1 MKLMQKLNK
10 KIFSYFVCI
19 FIIYM
24 TGIVLGH
31 FFRERSILIF
41 LISSILVSILFYI
54 LARRLAIENS
64 KRWEKTRESLSMERE
79 KLRTHLQ
86 FSTRGRAVFSPHRK
100 EISSNVLFIQLLN
113 MISDQRVEHSAKFFD
128 MPEVYDIVEF
138 LDNKQLDGS
147 KDTVTKEVRFSK
159 NDFHFV
165 VSCVIFADKSFE
177 VTIHD
182 VTKEEEQ
189 SILKRQLAQNVSH
202 ELKTPISSIQGF
214 TETLINNPNMDEEK
228 KAFYIKRCHAQAVR
242 LTSLLHDISMLN
254 KLDESSESFEMVEIN
269 IAEVVEGVKQ
279 DVSLALEDKNMHIE
293 AELPKEL
300 IIKGNTLQI
309 YSIFRNLIDNSILH
323 AGVGT
328 TVFIEC
334 YRTDSEYIYL
344 SVADNGV
351 GVESKHLNKIFD
363 RFYRVDKGRSRKLGG
378 TGLGLSIVKNSIQF
392 HQGRISA
399 KNRKGGGIEFLFTLH
414 K

>member
-1 MKLMQKLNK
+1 MA
-10 KIFSYFVCI
+10 
-19 FIIYM
+19 
-24 TGIVLGH
+24 GIVLGH

-254 KLDESSESFEMVEIN
+254 KLDESSDSFEMVDIN
-269 IAEVVEGVKQ
+269 ITEVVEGVKQ
-279 DVSLALEDKNMHIE
+279 DVSLALEEKNMHIE

>member
-1 MKLMQKLNK
+1 
-10 KIFSYFVCI
+10 
-19 FIIYM
+19 M

-177 VTIHD
+177 VTIDD

-228 KAFYIKRCHAQAVR
+228 KAFYIERCYAQAVR

-254 KLDESSESFEMVEIN
+254 KLDESSDSFEMVDIN
-269 IAEVVEGVKQ
+269 ITEVVEGVKQ
-279 DVSLALEDKNMHIE
+279 DVSLALEEKNMHIE

>member
-1 MKLMQKLNK
+1 MQKLNK

-19 FIIYM
+19 FLIYM

-113 MISDQRVEHSAKFFD
+113 MISDHRVEHSAKFFD

-228 KAFYIKRCHAQAVR
+228 KAFYIERCHAQAVR

-254 KLDESSESFEMVEIN
+254 KLDESSESFEMVDIN
-269 IAEVVEGVKQ
+269 ITEVVEGVKQ
-279 DVSLALEDKNMHIE
+279 DVSLALEEKNMHIE

>member
-1 MKLMQKLNK
+1 
-10 KIFSYFVCI
+10 
-19 FIIYM
+19 M
-24 TGIVLGH
+24 TGIILGY

-86 FSTRGRAVFSPHRK
+86 LSTRGRAVFSPQRK
-100 EISSNVLFIQLLN
+100 EINSNVLFIQLLN
-113 MISDQRVEHSAKFFD
+113 MISDHRVEYSEKFFD
-128 MPEVYDIVEF
+128 MPEIYEIIEF
-138 LDNKQLDGS
+138 LDNKQLD
-147 KDTVTKEVRFSK
+147 TTKETFTKEIRFSK

-165 VSCVIFADKSFE
+165 VNCVVFADKSFE
-177 VTIHD
+177 ITID
-182 VTKEEEQ
+182 DITKEEDQ
-189 SILKRQLAQNVSH
+189 AILKRQLAQNVSH

-254 KLDESSESFEMVEIN
+254 KLDESSESFEMVDIN
-269 IAEVVEGVKQ
+269 ILSVVSSVIE
-279 DVSLALEDKNMHIE
+279 DVSLALEDKNMHTDVNMPE
-293 AELPKEL
+293 DL
-300 IIKGNTLQI
+300 IIKGNTLQV
-309 YSIFRNLIDNSILH
+309 YSIFRNLIDNSIAY

-328 TVFIEC
+328 TIFIEC
-334 YRTDSEYIYL
+334 YRTDSEFIYL
-344 SVADNGV
+344 SVSDNGV
-351 GVESKHLNKIFD
+351 GVDSKHLNKIFD

-378 TGLGLSIVKNSIQF
+378 TGLGLSIVKNTIQF

>member
-1 MKLMQKLNK
+1 MQKLNK

-24 TGIVLGH
+24 AGIVLGH

-113 MISDQRVEHSAKFFD
+113 MISDQRVEHSAKLFD

-159 NDFHFV
+159 NDCHFV

-177 VTIHD
+177 VTIDD

-228 KAFYIKRCHAQAVR
+228 KTFYIKRCHAQAVR

-254 KLDESSESFEMVEIN
+254 KLDESSDSFEMVEIN
-269 IAEVVEGVKQ
+269 ITEVVEGVKQ
-279 DVSLALEDKNMHIE
+279 DVSLALEEKNMHIE
-293 AELPKEL
+293 ADLPSEL

-351 GVESKHLNKIFD
+351 GVDSKHLNKIFD

>member
-1 MKLMQKLNK
+1 
-10 KIFSYFVCI
+10 
-19 FIIYM
+19 M
-24 TGIVLGH
+24 TGIVLGY

-177 VTIHD
+177 VTIDD

-228 KAFYIKRCHAQAVR
+228 KAFYIERCYAQAVR

-254 KLDESSESFEMVEIN
+254 KLDESSDSFEMVDIN
-269 IAEVVEGVKQ
+269 ITEVVEGVKQ
-279 DVSLALEDKNMHIE
+279 DVSLALEEKNMHIE

>member
-1 MKLMQKLNK
+1 
-10 KIFSYFVCI
+10 
-19 FIIYM
+19 M

-177 VTIHD
+177 VTIDD

-228 KAFYIKRCHAQAVR
+228 KAFYIERCHAQAVR

-254 KLDESSESFEMVEIN
+254 KLDESSDSFEMVDIN
-269 IAEVVEGVKQ
+269 ITEVVEGVKQ
-279 DVSLALEDKNMHIE
+279 DVSLALEEKNMHIE

>member
-1 MKLMQKLNK
+1 
-10 KIFSYFVCI
+10 
-19 FIIYM
+19 
-24 TGIVLGH
+24 
-31 FFRERSILIF
+31 
-41 LISSILVSILFYI
+41 
-54 LARRLAIENS
+54 
-64 KRWEKTRESLSMERE
+64 
-79 KLRTHLQ
+79 
-86 FSTRGRAVFSPHRK
+86 
-100 EISSNVLFIQLLN
+100 
-113 MISDQRVEHSAKFFD
+113 
-128 MPEVYDIVEF
+128 
-138 LDNKQLDGS
+138 
-147 KDTVTKEVRFSK
+147 
-159 NDFHFV
+159 
-165 VSCVIFADKSFE
+165 VIFADKSFE

-214 TETLINNPNMDEEK
+214 TETLINNPNMDAEK
-228 KAFYIKRCHAQAVR
+228 KAFYIERCHAQAVR

-254 KLDESSESFEMVEIN
+254 KLDESSDSFEMVAIN
-269 IAEVVEGVKQ
+269 ITEVVEGVKQ
-279 DVSLALEDKNMHIE
+279 DVSLALEEKNMHIE

>member
-1 MKLMQKLNK
+1 
-10 KIFSYFVCI
+10 
-19 FIIYM
+19 M
-24 TGIVLGH
+24 TGIVLGY

-228 KAFYIKRCHAQAVR
+228 KAFYIERCHAQAVR

-254 KLDESSESFEMVEIN
+254 KLDESSDSFEMVDIN
-269 IAEVVEGVKQ
+269 ITEVVEGVKQ
-279 DVSLALEDKNMHIE
+279 DVYLALEEKNMHIE

>member
-1 MKLMQKLNK
+1 
-10 KIFSYFVCI
+10 
-19 FIIYM
+19 M

-31 FFRERSILIF
+31 FFRESSILIF
-41 LISSILVSILFYI
+41 IISSIVVSVLFYI

-177 VTIHD
+177 VTIDD
-182 VTKEEEQ
+182 VTKAEEQ

-228 KAFYIKRCHAQAVR
+228 KAFYIERCHAQAVR

-254 KLDESSESFEMVEIN
+254 KLDESSDSFEMVDIN
-269 IAEVVEGVKQ
+269 ITEVVEGVKQ
-279 DVSLALEDKNMHIE
+279 DVSLALEEKNMHIE

>member
-1 MKLMQKLNK
+1 MQKLNK

-24 TGIVLGH
+24 TGIVLGY

-228 KAFYIKRCHAQAVR
+228 KAFYIERCHAQAVR

-254 KLDESSESFEMVEIN
+254 KLDESSDSFEMVEIN
-269 IAEVVEGVKQ
+269 ITEVVEGVKQ
-279 DVSLALEDKNMHIE
+279 DVSLALEEKNMHIE

-399 KNRKGGGIEFLFTLH
+399 RNRKGGGIEFLFTLH

>member
-1 MKLMQKLNK
+1 
-10 KIFSYFVCI
+10 
-19 FIIYM
+19 M
-24 TGIVLGH
+24 TGIVLGY

-228 KAFYIKRCHAQAVR
+228 KAFYIERCHAQAVR

-254 KLDESSESFEMVEIN
+254 KLDESSDSFEMVEIN
-269 IAEVVEGVKQ
+269 ITEVVEGVKQ
-279 DVSLALEDKNMHIE
+279 DVSLALEEKNMHIE
-293 AELPKEL
+293 AERPKEL

-399 KNRKGGGIEFLFTLH
+399 RNRKGGGIEFLFTLH

>member
-1 MKLMQKLNK
+1 
-10 KIFSYFVCI
+10 
-19 FIIYM
+19 M
-24 TGIVLGH
+24 TGIILGY

-214 TETLINNPNMDEEK
+214 TETLINNPNMDEGK
-228 KAFYIKRCHAQAVR
+228 KAFYIERCHAQAVR

-254 KLDESSESFEMVEIN
+254 KLDESSESFEMVDIN
-269 IAEVVEGVKQ
+269 ITEVVEGVKQ
-279 DVSLALEDKNMHIE
+279 DVSLALEEKNMHIE

>member
-1 MKLMQKLNK
+1 MQKLNK

-128 MPEVYDIVEF
+128 MPEVYDIVEL

-177 VTIHD
+177 VTIDD

-228 KAFYIKRCHAQAVR
+228 KAFYIERCHAQAVR

-254 KLDESSESFEMVEIN
+254 KLDESSDSFEMVDIN
-269 IAEVVEGVKQ
+269 ITEVVEGVKQ
-279 DVSLALEDKNMHIE
+279 DVSLALEEKNMHIE

>member
-1 MKLMQKLNK
+1 
-10 KIFSYFVCI
+10 
-19 FIIYM
+19 M
-24 TGIVLGH
+24 TGIVLGY

-228 KAFYIKRCHAQAVR
+228 KAFYIERCHAQAVR

-254 KLDESSESFEMVEIN
+254 KLDESSDSFEMVDIN
-269 IAEVVEGVKQ
+269 ITEVVEGVKQ
-279 DVSLALEDKNMHIE
+279 DVSLALEEKNMHIE